1 MIEKPDLTLLQK
13 ELDYTFSNVELLYYA
28 LTHRSVHR
36 NNNERLEFL
45 GDAVLSL
52 VMAEALFC
60 RYPDLP
66 EGDLSRV
73 RSGLVNG
80 NMLAKIGRSLHIGNY
95 LRLGHGEIKSGGQDR
110 DSILADAVEALIGAI
125 YMDGGLAFAR
135 RFVLSFF
142 DSQKLD
148 HLKEVSLK
156 KDPKSALQECVQA
169 RHLPLPTYEVKT
181 TGKSHEQT
189 FYVVCSVEG
198 LPHKTMSE
206 SDSRRRAEQLAAEK
220 YLELLKC
227 E

>member
-1 MIEKPDLTLLQK
+1 MTDSQDLDSLQK
-13 ELDYTFSNVELLYYA
+13 ALDYTFSNIELLYYA

-45 GDAVLSL
+45 GDAVLSV
-52 VMAEALFC
+52 VMAEALYR
-60 RYPDLP
+60 RYPELP

-80 NMLAKIGRSLHIGNY
+80 DMLAKIARSLGIGHY

-125 YMDGGLAFAR
+125 YLDGGIDCAR

-142 DSQKLD
+142 DHQKLD
-148 HLKEVSLK
+148 ELKTISLK
-156 KDPKSALQECVQA
+156 KDPKSALQEHLQALHLSLPIYDVQ
-169 RHLPLPTYEVKT
+169 T
-181 TGKSHEQT
+181 TGKSHEQV
-189 FYVVCSVEG
+189 FYVTCSVEG
-198 LPHKTMSE
+198 LPHKTTSE

-220 YLELLKC
+220 YLEWVQKK
-227 E
+227 